1 MANGTAPVLSLEII
15 ALLPQ
20 PCAEAVFSWV
30 SLPLGA
36 ACGGDGDVSGAA
48 VLPLQRLSL
57 GKLQSPSYTASFLSR
72 NGKRSL
78 SPSLANPLMD
88 VMVSGCSAFSS
99 SLQSLPHS
107 SVKLGSGFQ
116 AEAMAAA
123 SV

>member
-1 MANGTAPVLSLEII
+1 MVNGTVPVLSLEII

-57 GKLQSPSYTASFLSR
+57 GKLQSPSYYSFISQQ
-72 NGKRSL
+72 KWEK
-78 SPSLANPLMD
+78 
-88 VMVSGCSAFSS
+88 VT
-99 SLQSLPHS
+99 QSLTC
-107 SVKLGSGFQ
+107 
-116 AEAMAAA
+116 
-123 SV
+123 